1 MIIEI
6 SLLVTLVKLIDRIP
20 VPLARPKRS
29 RGRPCTYDDRL
40 FLKALVVMIVKHLR
54 TVNELRT
61 VLEQPTS
68 EMQRLRQL
76 FTVNGR
82 YPTRRT
88 WERRMAALPATLP
101 DQIAALG
108 GLLVELIQPF
118 GDTGRAVAIDSTVL
132 RAKGAVWHK
141 RDRAAGRVPHKTID
155 TAAHWTKSGWH
166 GWVYGWKLHI
176 VTTVAS
182 VWIPLAAHLTPANTP
197 DDVAACSLIERLPA
211 EVRYVLGD
219 THYNR
224 KRVHWICQ
232 QTGRIVVASRA
243 GKRPHKGD
251 GVAVRKIFHQLRTH
265 TIENF
270 NEQFKGIFEAH
281 AQVPTKGLSA
291 TQGWALG
298 SILVYQ
304 LALLYRHENQQDLR
318 VGLKAFLKAA

>member
-6 SLLVTLVKLIDRIP
+6 SLLVTLVNLMDRIP
-20 VPLARPKRS
+20 APATPTKRS
-29 RGRPCTYDDRL
+29 RGRPCTYDNRL

-54 TVNELRT
+54 TVNELRS
-61 VLEQPTS
+61 VLEQPTP

-76 FTVNGR
+76 FTLNGR

-101 DQIAALG
+101 DQIVALG

-118 GDTGRAVAIDSTVL
+118 QNTGRAAAIDSTVL

-141 RDRAAGRVPHKTID
+141 RDRAEGRVPHKTID
-155 TAAHWTKSGWH
+155 TQAHWTKSGWH

-176 VTTVAS
+176 VTTVPS

-197 DDVAACSLIERLPA
+197 DDVAASSLIEGLPA

-224 KRVHWICQ
+224 KRVRRICQ

-243 GKRPHKGD
+243 GKRPHQGE
-251 GVAVRKIFHQLRTH
+251 GVAVRKIFHQLRSH
-265 TIENF
+265 SIENF

-304 LALLYRHENQQDLR
+304 LALLYRHESHQDLR
-318 VGLKAFLKAA
+318 VGLKAFLKSA